1 MNQRLISL
9 DAFRGFTIA
18 GMLIVNNP
26 GDWSNL
32 YPQMAHAKWHGWTFT
47 DWIFPFFLF
56 IVGMSMAFSLQAKGI
71 SPTTHL
77 LKDNLGHGKTSNK
90 NNPLGKNNQRTTG
103 LSSLRSSAL
112 ISLARRALTIF
123 AIGLF
128 LNWIPNFDLSTI
140 RIPGV
145 LQRIA
150 LCTILAAPLV
160 IYCSTKTLAICSVA
174 LLCIYSFLMIYV
186 AVPDV
191 NGVIN
196 TGLLEAGRDTGAFVD
211 RWLLSGHLWASAKTW
226 DPEGILSSLPAIASL
241 LLGSIAGRYL
251 LSPKD
256 GAEKTVWMLLVGLL
270 ALWIGAI
277 LDSVLMPINKPLWT
291 PSYAIFMT
299 GWALIVFAAFYW
311 LMDAS
316 KDREMKEQF
325 QRWFKPLTIMGMN
338 ALFLFALS
346 GLVAKALNFIKFG
359 EVGQQVNLK
368 QLLYSP
374 LKAIGLS
381 PVNSSLLFAILFLLS
396 FYAIAWAMWKRKW
409 FVKV

>member
-26 GDWSNL
+26 GDWNNL
-32 YPQMAHAKWHGWTFT
+32 YPQLAHAKWHGWTFT

-71 SPTTHL
+71 SPVATQANSGVRDAPSNTLAAQRSTAL
-77 LKDNLGHGKTSNK
+77 L
-90 NNPLGKNNQRTTG
+90 
-103 LSSLRSSAL
+103 
-112 ISLARRALTIF
+112 SLARRALTIF

-128 LNWIPNFDLSTI
+128 LNFIPNFDLATI

-150 LCTILAAPLV
+150 LCTLLAAPLV
-160 IYCSTKTLAICSVA
+160 IYCNTRTLFISTLA
-174 LLCIYSFLMIYV
+174 LFLIYSLLMLLV
-186 AVPDV
+186 PVPDAS
-191 NGVIN
+191 GVVN

-226 DPEGILSSLPAIASL
+226 DPEGVLSSMPAIGSL
-241 LLGSIAGRYL
+241 LLGAVAGRWL
-251 LSPKD
+251 LSEN
-256 GAEKTVWMLLVGLL
+256 GAAEKTVWLLLMGLL
-270 ALWIGAI
+270 CLWIGVI
-277 LDSVLMPINKPLWT
+277 LDSILMPINKPLWT
-291 PSYAIFMT
+291 PSYAVFMT
-299 GWALIVFAAFYW
+299 GWGLVVFAAFYW

-316 KDREMKEQF
+316 SNLALKGHAQF
-325 QRWFKPLTIMGMN
+325 WFKPLTIMGMN

-346 GLVAKALNFIKFG
+346 GLVAKALNFIKLG
-359 EVGQQVNLK
+359 AIGQQINLK
-368 QLLYSP
+368 SWLYAH
-374 LKAIGLS
+374 LKGLPFS
-381 PVNSSLLFAILFLLS
+381 PVNTSLLFAICFLLI
-396 FYAIAWAMWKRKW
+396 FYVIAWAMWKRKW

>member
-1 MNQRLISL
+1 MNQRLVSL

-26 GDWSNL
+26 GDWNNL
-32 YPQMAHAKWHGWTFT
+32 YPQLAHAKWHGWTFT

-71 SPTTHL
+71 SPTSQLLGNQSATHI
-77 LKDNLGHGKTSNK
+77 SA
-90 NNPLGKNNQRTTG
+90 
-103 LSSLRSSAL
+103 LRSSAL
-112 ISLARRALTIF
+112 VSLTRRALTIF

-150 LCTILAAPLV
+150 LCTMLAAPLV
-160 IYCSTKTLAICSVA
+160 IYCSTRTLSISALV
-174 LLCIYSFLMIYV
+174 LLCVYSFLMLKI
-186 AVPDV
+186 AVPDA

-226 DPEGILSSLPAIASL
+226 DPEGVLSSLPAIASL
-241 LLGSIAGRYL
+241 LLGSIAGRFL
-251 LSPKD
+251 LSSKD
-256 GAEKTVWMLLVGLL
+256 GAEKTIWMLLFGLL

-299 GWALIVFAAFYW
+299 GWALLVFAAFYW

-316 KDREMKEQF
+316 NDARLKKQSHL
-325 QRWFKPLTIMGMN
+325 WFKPLTIMGMN

-346 GLVAKALNFIKFG
+346 GLVAKALNVITFG
-359 EVGQQVNLK
+359 EIGQPVNLK
-368 QLLYSP
+368 QILYSP
-374 LKAIGLS
+374 LKTLGLE

-396 FYAIAWAMWKRKW
+396 FYCIAWVMWKRKW

>member
-1 MNQRLISL
+1 MNQRLVSL

-26 GDWSNL
+26 GDWNNL
-32 YPQMAHAKWHGWTFT
+32 YPQLAHAKWHGWTFT

-71 SPTTHL
+71 SPTA
-77 LKDNLGHGKTSNK
+77 NQASNASSK
-90 NNPLGKNNQRTTG
+90 IKSE
-103 LSSLRSSAL
+103 LSSARSIAL
-112 ISLARRALTIF
+112 LSLARRALTIF
-123 AIGLF
+123 AIGLL
-128 LNWIPNFDLSTI
+128 LNWIPNFDLNTI

-150 LCTILAAPLV
+150 LCTLLAAPLV
-160 IYCSTKTLAICSVA
+160 VYCSTRTLASSALA
-174 LLCIYSFLMIYV
+174 LLCLYSFLMLNV
-186 AVPDV
+186 AVPDA
-191 NGVIN
+191 NGVLN
-196 TGLLEAGRDTGAFVD
+196 TGLLEPGRDTGAFVD
-211 RWLLSGHLWASAKTW
+211 RWLLTGHLWASAKTW
-226 DPEGILSSLPAIASL
+226 DPEGVLSSLPAIASL

-251 LSPKD
+251 LSPQD
-256 GAEKTVWMLLVGLL
+256 TTEKTVWMLLFGLL

-299 GWALIVFAAFYW
+299 GWALIVFAVFYW
-311 LMDAS
+311 LMDANKNTQLTERS
-316 KDREMKEQF
+316 QI
-325 QRWFKPLTIMGMN
+325 WFKPLTIMGMN

-346 GLVAKALNFIKFG
+346 GLVAKALNFFKFG
-359 EVGQQVNLK
+359 DIGQQINLK
-368 QLLYSP
+368 QVLYLP
-374 LKAIGLS
+374 LKTLGLS

-396 FYAIAWAMWKRKW
+396 FFIIAWAMWKRKW

>member
-26 GDWSNL
+26 GDWNHL
-32 YPQMAHAKWHGWTFT
+32 YPQLAHAKWHGWTFT

-71 SPTTHL
+71 SPTGRAIGT
-77 LKDNLGHGKTSNK
+77 LGDKNK
-90 NNPLGKNNQRTTG
+90 LATM
-103 LSSLRSSAL
+103 RSSAL
-112 ISLARRALTIF
+112 LSLTRRALTIF
-123 AIGLF
+123 GIGLF
-128 LNWIPNFDLSTI
+128 LNWIPNFDLNTI

-150 LCTILAAPLV
+150 LCTVLAAPLV
-160 IYCSTKTLAICSVA
+160 IYCSTRTLALASFA
-174 LLCIYSFLMIYV
+174 LLVIYSWLTLAV

-191 NGVIN
+191 NGIIN
-196 TGLLEAGRDTGAFVD
+196 TGLLEPGRDTGAFVD

-226 DPEGILSSLPAIASL
+226 DPEGVLSSLPAITSL
-241 LLGSIAGRYL
+241 LLGAIAGRYL

-256 GAEKTVWMLLVGLL
+256 AAEKTIWMLLFGLL

-311 LMDAS
+311 LIDAN
-316 KDREMKEQF
+316 KDDTLKARSQY
-325 QRWFKPLTIMGMN
+325 WFKPLTIMGMN

-359 EVGQQVNLK
+359 DVGQQVNLK
-368 QLLYSP
+368 QMLYAP
-374 LKAIGLS
+374 LKSIGLS
-381 PVNSSLLFAILFLLS
+381 SVNSSLLFAILFLLS
-396 FYAIAWAMWKRKW
+396 FYVIAWTMWKRNW

>member
-26 GDWSNL
+26 GDWNNL
-32 YPQMAHAKWHGWTFT
+32 YPLLAHAKWHGWTFT

-71 SPTTHL
+71 SPTANL
-77 LKDNLGHGKTSNK
+77 LNNNLGQGKTS
-90 NNPLGKNNQRTTG
+90 KNNQGTSS
-103 LSSLRSSAL
+103 LSSLRSNAL

-128 LNWIPNFDLSTI
+128 LNWIPNFDLNTI

-160 IYCSTKTLAICSVA
+160 IYCSTKTLAVSSLA
-174 LLCIYSFLMIYV
+174 LLCIYSFLMLYV
-186 AVPDV
+186 AVPDA
-191 NGVIN
+191 NGIVN

-226 DPEGILSSLPAIASL
+226 DPEGVLSSLPAIASL

-251 LSPKD
+251 LSAKD

-270 ALWIGAI
+270 ALWIGVI

-316 KDREMKEQF
+316 KDAKLKELS

-359 EVGQQVNLK
+359 QVGQQINLK
-368 QLLYSP
+368 QVLYSP
-374 LKAIGLS
+374 LKAIGFS

-396 FYAIAWAMWKRKW
+396 FYAIAWTMWKRKW